1 MMIQR
6 IIRRDCHVSLSNR
19 AVIKHVISRLKHKRS
34 TWLSMSRI
42 DRKAFMRDCIKVHAE
57 NCSLYARVMGGRY

>member
-19 AVIKHVISRLKHKRS
+19 AVIKHVISRLKHKRQ
-34 TWLSMSRI
+34 TWRTLSRAE
-42 DRKAFMRDCIKVHAE
+42 RKAFMRDCIKVHAE
-57 NCSLYARVMGGRY
+57 NRSYYAWVMGGRY